1 MDYTSLSNT
10 ESPQTNTEKDLISEG
25 KDTTDID
32 EILIEKYNNS
42 IFFLIIFFVFF
53 PPLGFIFLYTD
64 LYKRVIIID
73 SQNKRIIH
81 CYKNYYG
88 CIKRQ
93 TIYDY
98 SQIGKIRLYITSTP
112 DRTRPFDKLYFIN
125 GDIYSKNN
133 DKNTLFSNISYDE
146 EKYKNYATLFK
157 KHLNIEVEPFEVGQ

>member
-10 ESPQTNTEKDLISEG
+10 ESLQTNTEKGLISEG

-32 EILIEKYNNS
+32 EILIEKYCNS
-42 IFFLIIFFVFF
+42 LVFLIIFLVFF

-64 LYKRVIIID
+64 HYKRVIIID
-73 SQNKRIIH
+73 SQNKRIKH
-81 CYKNYYG
+81 CYKNNYG

-98 SQIGKIRLYITSTP
+98 SQIGKIRLYITSNP
-112 DRTRPFDKLYFIN
+112 DPTRPFSKLYFIN

-133 DKNTLFSNISYDE
+133 EKNTLFSGVRCDE